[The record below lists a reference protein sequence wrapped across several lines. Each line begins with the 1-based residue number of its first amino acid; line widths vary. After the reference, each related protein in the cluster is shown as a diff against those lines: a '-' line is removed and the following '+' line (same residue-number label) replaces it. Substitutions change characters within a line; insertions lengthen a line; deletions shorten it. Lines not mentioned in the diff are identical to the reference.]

1 MRRAG
6 IVVVVLA
13 IAWTARLSAGPARN
27 TPADACDSAGAE
39 PAAVAALEANG
50 DLLLGDGRIA
60 VLSGL
65 ALSPLASDRQAIEAL
80 LDRQDLLVKPLSPDP
95 DRWGRIRARVYAPE
109 ETAVTTDLGER
120 MAARG
125 LAFYRPDPD
134 ASGCR
139 KALLAAEAVAR
150 ADRAGLWSRA
160 GAVVDGSDRTA
171 VAAAPAAFL
180 VVEGAVASVGEARG
194 RIYLNLGKVRT
205 VDLAIV
211 ILGRNISAFE
221 SQGVALRD
229 LTGRRIRAR
238 GLLDRRFGPQMEIA
252 GPDALEVIG
261 ADGAEGEAKGR

>member
-1 MRRAG
+1 M
-6 IVVVVLA
+6 LA
-13 IAWTARLSAGPARN
+13 VAWTAPVSAAPARN
-27 TPADACDSAGAE
+27 TAADACDGVGAE
-39 PAAVAALEANG
+39 PAAIAGVEANG
-50 DLLLGDGRIA
+50 DILLGDGRIA
-60 VLSGL
+60 ALSGL
-65 ALSPLASDRQAIEAL
+65 ALSPLASDRQAIEAV
-80 LDRQDLLVKPLSPDP
+80 LDRPDLLVKPLSPDP
-95 DRWGRIRARVYAPE
+95 DRWGRIRARIYASEKTSVP
-109 ETAVTTDLGER
+109 ADLGER
-120 MAARG
+120 IAARG
-125 LAFYRPDPD
+125 LALYRPDAD

-139 KALLAAEAVAR
+139 KALLAAEATAR
-150 ADRAGLWSRA
+150 ANRAGLWSRA
-160 GAVVDGSDRTA
+160 GAVVDASDRAA
-171 VAAAPAAFL
+171 VANASAAFL

-194 RIYLNLGKVRT
+194 RVYLNLGKVRT